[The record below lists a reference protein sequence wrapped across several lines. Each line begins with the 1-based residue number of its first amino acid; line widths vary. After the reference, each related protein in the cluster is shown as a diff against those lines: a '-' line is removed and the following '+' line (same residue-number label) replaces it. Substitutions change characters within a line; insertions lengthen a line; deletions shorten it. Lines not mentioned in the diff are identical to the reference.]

1 MPKKINGKTKNIHD
15 GQNTIQRSGY
25 TEPLAYDDLIT
36 PPFYGTGE
44 ILTWQADVLA
54 DAVDKKKL
62 LDQYWHTE
70 KKGPAGDREAMFS
83 SLIQEIQR
91 DSLIDARG
99 YYGFYPVITDDE
111 FLILLNPNDYH
122 TEVAAFQFPRLK
134 EKENRSY
141 ADFFRP
147 EGDILPI
154 QVCTLGRQLTD
165 KCTLYAQKNNRK
177 HQFLSK
183 LGIYLLDSITE
194 KLHIEIQRGLCLPRN
209 QGLRHHF
216 GDSGMPEAD
225 KNREIIELLCAD
237 DRLGITLND
246 NFQLQPELSS
256 LALFIQHPE
265 VNRYS

>member
-1 MPKKINGKTKNIHD
+1 MPKKVNGKVKNIHG
-15 GQNTIQRSGY
+15 GQNNLQRSGH
-25 TEPLAYDDLIT
+25 TEPLAYDDFIT

-62 LDQYWHTE
+62 LDQYWHTG
-70 KKGPAGDREAMFS
+70 KKSPAGDREAMFS

-111 FLILLNPNDYH
+111 LLILLNPNDYH
-122 TEVAAFQFPRLK
+122 TEVAAFQFPKLK

-165 KCTLYAQKNNRK
+165 KCTLYAQENDIRD
-177 HQFLSK
+177 QFLSK
-183 LGIYLLDSITE
+183 LGTYLLDSITE
-194 KLHIEIQRGLCLPRN
+194 KLYIEIQRGLGLPKK
-209 QGLRHHF
+209 QGLRCHF
-216 GDSGMPEAD
+216 GDSGMPGAD
-225 KNREIIELLCAD
+225 KSREIIKLLCAD
-237 DRLGITLND
+237 DRLSITLND
-246 NFQLQPELSS
+246 NFQLQPEHSS
-256 LALFIQHPE
+256 LALFIHHPE